1 MKTWQRMV
9 SLLVFAVVVMAAT
22 PAMAANLENSV
33 LHFVNVERMAAGVQP
48 LTMDETLVAA
58 SDIRAEEA
66 GVHFAHQRPDGREV
80 QSVVADESYS
90 WFGENLA
97 VSTAGDAEEIV
108 QAWMNSPT
116 HRANILNRHYTKMGV
131 TCAKGADGRYYWAQE
146 MACD

>member
-22 PAMAANLENSV
+22 PAMAANLENDV

-48 LTMDETLVAA
+48 LTMDETLAAA

-66 GVHFAHQRPDGREV
+66 GVRFAHQRPDGREV
-80 QSVVADESYS
+80 QSVVEDESYS

-97 VSTAGDAEEIV
+97 VSTAEDAEEIV